1 MKVGEITEHL
11 IDAYI
16 ELRDKSNIDI
26 FKRFNVVITMH
37 PQTFIKFREEQP
49 YGIRRDSDDEIYYTV
64 LCNNKTPIIISD
76 ELPKDVEFIIQTQK
90 DYERLEKEK
99 MFERFNKMFFDN

>member
-16 ELRDKSNIDI
+16 KLRDEHDIDI
-26 FKRFNVVITMH
+26 FKRFNVVITMN
-37 PQTFIKFREEQP
+37 PKTFIKFNEEQH
-49 YGIRRDSDDEIYYTV
+49 YGTRRDSDYRFYYTY
-64 LCNNKTPIIISD
+64 LCNSKTPIIISN
-76 ELPKDVEFIIQTQK
+76 ELPGIVEFTIQTQQ
-90 DYERLEKEK
+90 DYERVEKEK

>member
-11 IDAYI
+11 IDAYM
-16 ELRDKSNIDI
+16 ELRDKHNIDI

-37 PQTFIKFREEQP
+37 PKTFIKFRKEQR
-49 YGIRRDSDDEIYYTV
+49 YGITRDSDYEVYYIY
-64 LCNNKTPIIISD
+64 LCNSKTPIIISY
-76 ELPKDVEFIIQTQK
+76 ELPENIEFTIQTQK